1 MVAVVDFELL
11 TKLIGKHEQLIILSL
26 PQLFN
31 VVIARLVK
39 SWLTVAS
46 ILFVSN
52 ELGGLVNSD
61 LIKLVKSNRYILTS
75 IH

>member
-31 VVIARLVK
+31 VVIARQVK

-52 ELGGLVNSD
+52 EFRGLVNSD
-61 LIKLVKSNRYILTS
+61 LITLAESNRYILTS

>member
-11 TKLIGKHEQLIILSL
+11 NKLIGKHEQLIILSL

-31 VVIARLVK
+31 VVIARQVK
-39 SWLTVAS
+39 SWLTVAP

-52 ELGGLVNSD
+52 ELGGLVNSE